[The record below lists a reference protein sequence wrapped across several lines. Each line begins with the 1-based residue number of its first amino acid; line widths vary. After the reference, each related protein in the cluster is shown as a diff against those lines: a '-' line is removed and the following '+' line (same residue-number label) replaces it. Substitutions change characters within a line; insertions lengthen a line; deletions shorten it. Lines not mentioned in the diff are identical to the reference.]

1 MRKPKR
7 DKSRLKQALN
17 SIDGGKG
24 GATKEQAK
32 ALKQEGFRV
41 FARRI
46 NPNAAV
52 GKMKSPTMRWIQ
64 QNLSA
69 EQAGLILRAMRGKA
83 PAEAWETKI
92 PARPFLQVDKKQM
105 RKIAKEEL
113 NSR

>member
-1 MRKPKR
+1 MKKPKR
-7 DKSRLKQALN
+7 SKSRVKQALD
-17 SIDGGKG
+17 SIEGGKG

-32 ALKQEGFRV
+32 ALKQEGFKV

-46 NPNAAV
+46 NPKAPV
-52 GKMKSPTMRWIQ
+52 GKMKSPTLRWVQ

-83 PAEAWETKI
+83 PAQTWETKI
-92 PARPFLQVDKKQM
+92 PARPFLQIDKKQM

-113 NSR
+113 KVH